1 MVEWFAFFGCGVD
14 IKTRDYQAR
23 IKRIEGSI
31 LREISVNRIVIGQGH
46 AGRVIIVPPRG
57 KNVPE
62 GSDMLAF
69 YKHLLYGLLQFTY
82 MTGATVNLILALKNL
97 SRVVQDVM
105 VLLNWNIESFMF
117 FLWASDGRTY
127 NAAIVNLWSQSL
139 QDETSD
145 VGFWKDLDT

>member
-23 IKRIEGSI
+23 IKRMEGSI
-31 LREISVNRIVIGQGH
+31 LREISVNLIVIGQGH
-46 AGRVIIVPPRG
+46 SGRVIIVPPRG
-57 KNVPE
+57 KNFPE
-62 GSDMLAF
+62 GSDMLEF
-69 YKHLLYGLLQFTY
+69 YKQMLYDLLQLTY
-82 MTGATVNLILALKNL
+82 MTGATVSNFSLEKFVASSTGCDGSFKLKHKKL
-97 SRVVQDVM
+97 YV
-105 VLLNWNIESFMF
+105 